1 MKILLIG
8 STGMIGSRIAAEARS
23 RGHEVTGATRRGT
36 DGVVL
41 DIADESRVADLAKD
55 KDAVVVAVTPP
66 RDGTPPAPY
75 LLAVGRALLGGVR
88 AAGAGRLVV
97 VGGAGSLEV
106 APGLRLVDTPD
117 FPDVY
122 KSEALAHAELLDLI
136 RADAADVDWTYVS
149 PAAEIEPGERTGHY
163 RRGGDELIVDADGN
177 SRISAEDFALA
188 LVDELETVQSHRG
201 RITFAY

>member
-8 STGMIGSRIAAEARS
+8 STGVIGSRIAAEARN
-23 RGHEVTGATRRGT
+23 RGHEVTGATRSGT

-41 DIADESRVADLAKD
+41 DAADEAAVAEAAKGQ
-55 KDAVVVAVTPP
+55 DAVVVAVTPP
-66 RDGTPPAPY
+66 RDGTPPAPHI
-75 LLAVGRALLGGVR
+75 LAVGRALLGGVR
-88 AAGAGRLVV
+88 AAGSGRLVI

-106 APGLRLVDTPD
+106 APGLRLVDAPD
-117 FPDVY
+117 FPEIY
-122 KSEALAHAELLDLI
+122 YAEATAHADLLDLI
-136 RADAADVDWTYVS
+136 RADADGVDWTYIS
-149 PAAEIEPGERTGHY
+149 PAAEIAPGERTGHY

-188 LVDELETVQSHRG
+188 LVDELETGQAHRG